1 MKRLEVDHPVTVL
14 ATAFGV
20 SRSGYYRW
28 RQADTGLRAQ
38 EDARLKI
45 EIKTLHEQS
54 RGTYGRPRLVA
65 ALRQRAIATSGRRVA
80 RLLRELGL
88 RTRRKGGW
96 RHPRTTQSRHRLVRW
111 PNRLRELAAGPARS
125 AVAWVSDMTYVRTNE
140 GWLYVAAVLDAGSRR
155 LLGLAMGPRLDAS
168 LPQAALGQAL
178 LRCGVD
184 PRGIIAHSDQGV
196 QYASDLYQQTLQ
208 RHGLVP
214 SMSRRGHCTDNAH
227 MESFWATL
235 KTELLAGK
243 PNPATRRLAETAIF
257 EYVEVF
263 YNRKRLHSAL
273 GYQTPVDFELNPT
286 YT

>member
-28 RQADTGLRAQ
+28 GQAPAGRRRV

-45 EIKTLHEQS
+45 EIKTLYEQS

-65 ALRQRAIATSGRRVA
+65 ALRQRSIATSGRRVA

-88 RTRRKGGW
+88 RARRKGGW
-96 RHPRTTQSRHRLVRW
+96 RRTTTQSRHQLKRW
-111 PNRLRELAAGPARS
+111 PNRLRELVAPPARP

-155 LLGLAMGPRLDAS
+155 LLGLAMGPRLDAT
-168 LPQAALGQAL
+168 LPHAALRQAV
-178 LRCGVD
+178 LRCGVN

-196 QYASDLYQQTLQ
+196 QYASDLYQQTLH
-208 RHGLVP
+208 RHGLLP
-214 SMSRRGHCTDNAH
+214 SMSRRGHCTDNAA

-235 KTELLAGK
+235 KTELLVDR
-243 PNPATRRLAETAIF
+243 PTPPTRRAAESAIF
-257 EYVEVF
+257 EYIEVF

-273 GYQTPVDFELNPT
+273 GYQSPVDYELNPT

>member
-14 ATAFGV
+14 AAAFGV

-28 RQADTGLRAQ
+28 CVAPAGRRRQ

-65 ALRQRAIATSGRRVA
+65 ALRQQGTRTSGPRVA

-88 RTRRKGGW
+88 RAKRKGGW
-96 RHPRTTQSRHRLVRW
+96 RRTTTQSRHQLMRW
-111 PNRLRELAAGPARS
+111 PNRLRELAAPPARP
-125 AVAWVSDMTYVRTNE
+125 AVAWVSDLTYVRTNE

-155 LLGLAMGPRLDAS
+155 LLGLAMAPRLDAS
-168 LPQAALGQAL
+168 LPEAALRQAL
-178 LRCGVD
+178 VRCGVD

-235 KTELLAGK
+235 KTELLAGRS
-243 PNPATRRLAETAIF
+243 PASRQQTQTAIF

-273 GYQTPVDFELNPT
+273 GYQTPVDFELNLP

>member
-14 ATAFGV
+14 APAFGV

-28 RQADTGLRAQ
+28 RATRPGWRLA
-38 EDARLKI
+38 EDARLKL
-45 EIKTLHEQS
+45 EIQKLHGHS

-65 ALRQRAIATSGRRVA
+65 ALRRGGVGTSGRRVA

-88 RTRRKGGW
+88 RARRKGGW
-96 RHPRTTQSRHRLVRW
+96 RRTTTQSRHQLMRW
-111 PNRLRELAAGPARS
+111 PNRLRELPAVPGRPG
-125 AVAWVSDMTYVRTNE
+125 VAWVSDMTYVRTRE
-140 GWLYVAAVLDAGSRR
+140 GWLYVAAVLDVASRR

-168 LPQAALGQAL
+168 LPEAALRQAL
-178 LRCGVD
+178 VRCGTD

-196 QYASDLYQQTLQ
+196 QYASDLYQQTLH
-208 RHGLVP
+208 RHGLVC

-235 KTELLAGK
+235 KTELLAGRS
-243 PNPATRRLAETAIF
+243 PAPRPQTEVAIF

-263 YNRKRLHSAL
+263 YNRQRLHSAL
-273 GYQTPVDFELNPT
+273 GYQSPVDYEQQLN